1 MAMIFL
7 KSGGRLISYL
17 ININC
22 EFNKLTEIPVCYKHA
37 RKIKIKAVWITLK
50 FITKIHVIWQRN
62 LLQLTMI
69 IIDEV

>member
-22 EFNKLTEIPVCYKHA
+22 EFNKLTEIPVCYKQE
-37 RKIKIKAVWITLK
+37 K
-50 FITKIHVIWQRN
+50 
-62 LLQLTMI
+62 
-69 IIDEV
+69 

>member
-1 MAMIFL
+1 MDRQIDRQLMAMIFL

-37 RKIKIKAVWITLK
+37 RKIKIKAV
-50 FITKIHVIWQRN
+50 
-62 LLQLTMI
+62 
-69 IIDEV
+69 